1 MPTDAKMGL
10 LVPSCFAAA
19 PPNMEAYTRFF
30 RRADDLGF
38 HSLWVIDRIFHR
50 INIMEPLTLLTCA
63 ATVTTRIRLGTSV
76 ILSLFRNPVQLA
88 KTTATL
94 DYLSGGRVTL
104 GISLGGWDNEFEAM
118 GIAKGRRVSLFREN
132 LTLMRK
138 LWAETDVTHHGRF
151 YHMDNVNVWPKPL
164 QKPGIPIII
173 GAYADAALK
182 RSAEHADGWVAG
194 TGNQETFRQA
204 RQKVQDYARGAGKN
218 PDSLDSGKVLYI
230 CMGKDR
236 EQCAIR
242 RGQQLRLWDTR
253 TMRGENSGLHRRR
266 RQDYDSGSH
275 LAGCCPDRPH
285 CARRGAV
292 TSLRGLSSNPKLE
305 ILHTTVSKSHPDPAS
320 YPH

>member
-1 MPTDAKMGL
+1 MPTDAKVGL
-10 LVPSCFAAA
+10 LIPSSFKAA
-19 PPNMEAYTRFF
+19 PPNMEEYTRFF

-50 INIMEPLTLLTCA
+50 IKIMEPLTLLTCA
-63 ATVTTRIRLGTSV
+63 AAVTTRVRLGTSV

-104 GISLGGWDNEFEAM
+104 GISLGGWDDEFEAM
-118 GIAKGRRVSLFREN
+118 GVAKDRRVSRFLEN

-182 RSAEHADGWVAG
+182 RSAENADGWVAG

-204 RQKVQDYARGAGKN
+204 WQKVQDYARAAGKD
-218 PDSLDSGKVLYI
+218 PDSLDSGKVIYI
-230 CMGKDR
+230 FVGEDR
-236 EQCAIR
+236 EQCAAKLKEFTHAFYGPQYDVDNNCAFGTSEQCAEKIQGYIDAGAKTMILGPTWPDVSQITR
-242 RGQQLRLWDTR
+242 IAEEVVPLLR
-253 TMRGENSGLHRRR
+253 
-266 RQDYDSGSH
+266 
-275 LAGCCPDRPH
+275 
-285 CARRGAV
+285 
-292 TSLRGLSSNPKLE
+292 
-305 ILHTTVSKSHPDPAS
+305 
-320 YPH
+320 